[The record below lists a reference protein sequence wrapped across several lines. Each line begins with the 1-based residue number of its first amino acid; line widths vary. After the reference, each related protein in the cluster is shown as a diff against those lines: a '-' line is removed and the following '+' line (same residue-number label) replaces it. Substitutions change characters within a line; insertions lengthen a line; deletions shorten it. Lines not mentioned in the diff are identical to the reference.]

1 MYCISFLFLVLKKLI
16 EFKHVREVFIIKK
29 NKQIQIYKNIYTLLL
44 KLTDI
49 CAPAE
54 SQKGQQK
61 VPVLKQTTELCP
73 TRSYYSMDYSIYTL
87 IVQVIPEPRCL
98 DCLYYIIL

>member
-1 MYCISFLFLVLKKLI
+1 MFMKY
-16 EFKHVREVFIIKK
+16 
-29 NKQIQIYKNIYTLLL
+29 LLL
-44 KLTDI
+44 RKTNKYKSDI
-49 CAPAE
+49 LYCAPAE
-54 SQKGQQK
+54 SPKGQQK